1 MSSQLLDAIDEMLH
15 GQPLL
20 DVAAERVRQNGLWGR
35 QDHAP
40 KKWLAILVEEV
51 GEVAAEIITDAAI
64 VGTTEG
70 DMYREELVHV
80 AAVAVAAV
88 ESYDRAVTR
97 ILPY

>member
-1 MSSQLLDAIDEMLH
+1 MLH

-64 VGTTEG
+64 IGAAGG
-70 DMYREELVHV
+70 DRFREELVHV
-80 AAVAVAAV
+80 AAVAAAAI
-88 ESYDRAVTR
+88 ESYDRAATR
-97 ILPY
+97 VLRY